1 MKKNK
6 TTKKASKTAIRDYN
20 DWYWGG
26 RISEAVNDTRVN
38 YKKYQQFHRQV
49 PNIEEYKRSIYEK
62 YGLKQY
68 KDKQEYIDVHSKYIS
83 KEEIDKRWKDYNH
96 RDILISSGQY
106 DELRISQYQE
116 AYAKKL
122 RKAGYPEDVAHNIE
136 KLTPKQFN
144 EIMLLPNADKTNL
157 KSSVLPDIGN
167 FQYHIKGVMYL
178 PEDTIDT
185 NINDIIEVFN
195 RVGYKWDEPN
205 AINAKKVLD
214 RLKYKFVPK
223 EHLEDV
229 INDEGTDTYI
239 DSIVSFIDDD
249 KANELLTSKEYRNK
263 RGEFYIKGIGSTT
276 TRKIH
281 NGLPA
286 VSQGLMTR
294 FRIALKN
301 KHKL

>member
-1 MKKNK
+1 MTKKKNK
-6 TTKKASKTAIRDYN
+6 PNKVREYN

-26 RISEAVNDTRVN
+26 RVSEEIKDTKIN
-38 YKKYQQFHRQV
+38 YRKYQQFHKQV
-49 PNIEEYKRSIYEK
+49 SNIEAYKKSIYDK
-62 YGLKQY
+62 YNIKQY
-68 KDKQEYIDVHSKYIS
+68 KNKQEYIDKHKDYIG
-83 KEEIDKRWKDYNH
+83 EEEANKRWKDYQH

-106 DELRISQYQE
+106 DEIRIHQYQE
-116 AYAKKL
+116 SYATKL

-144 EIMLLPNADKTNL
+144 EIMLLPNADKTSL

-167 FQYHIKGVMYL
+167 FQYRIKGVMYL
-178 PEDTIDT
+178 PEDTVDT
-185 NINDIIEVFN
+185 NIGDIMNVFN
-195 RVGYKWDEPN
+195 KMGYQWDEPN
-205 AINAKKVLD
+205 AINAKKVLS
-214 RLKYKFVPK
+214 RLRYKFVPK
-223 EHLEDV
+223 EHIEDV
-229 INDEGTDTYI
+229 IDDEGTEIYI
-239 DSIVSFIDDD
+239 DSIVSFMSDEQVD
-249 KANELLTSKEYRNK
+249 ELLTDSKYRNK